1 MERVIASLPVVTGPQ
16 WAGVNYFCTT
26 RAGGVGVAP
35 HDTLNLGRR
44 AGDNPDTVAEN
55 RRRVRAAVPAEPLWL
70 RQVHGSE
77 VVDADAMD
85 AAGEPAA
92 GEPAAGEPAAGEPA
106 AGEPAASEPAA
117 SEPAAGE
124 STTGAPAQ
132 DEPAVDASVT
142 TQPGR
147 VLAIMVAD
155 CLPVV
160 ITDSKGLVLGAAHA
174 GWRGLSGGVLENTL
188 AAMRAKAPQAE
199 GWRAWV
205 GPGIGPQHFEVGQD
219 VLDAFTADDPATA
232 RYFTPRPGLSGKWLA
247 DLAGLADFRLR
258 RAGVQ
263 EVALSGLCTVSAS
276 DRFFSYRRDG
286 ETGRMALLAWLDP
299 V

>member
-1 MERVIASLPVVTGPQ
+1 MERLIADLPVVTGPD
-16 WAGVNYFCTT
+16 WNGVGYFCTT

-35 HDTLNLGRR
+35 HDTLNLGLR
-44 AGDNPDTVAEN
+44 AEDNPEAVAEN
-55 RRRVRAAVPAEPLWL
+55 RRRVRAAVPADPLWL

-77 VVDADAMD
+77 VVDADVSD
-85 AAGEPAA
+85 VPA
-92 GEPAAGEPAAGEPA
+92 
-106 AGEPAASEPAA
+106 
-117 SEPAAGE
+117 
-124 STTGAPAQ
+124 
-132 DEPAVDASVT
+132 EPAVDASVT
-142 TQPGR
+142 AQPGR

-160 ITDSKGLVLGAAHA
+160 IADAQGKVLGAAHA
-174 GWRGLSGGVLENTL
+174 GWRGLAGGVLEHTL
-188 AAMRAKAPQAE
+188 DAMRAKAPQAT

-205 GPGIGPQHFEVGQD
+205 GPGIGPEHFEVGQD

-232 RYFTPRPGLSGKWLA
+232 RFFSPRPGAAGKWLA

-263 EVALSGLCTVSAS
+263 EVSLSGECTVTRK
-276 DRFFSYRRDG
+276 DRYFSYRRDG
-286 ETGRMALLAWLDP
+286 VTGRMALLAWLHP

>member
-106 AGEPAASEPAA
+106 AGEPAA
-117 SEPAAGE
+117 GE

-147 VLAIMVAD
+147 VLAVMVAD

-160 ITDSKGLVLGAAHA
+160 ITDSKGQVLGAAHA

>member
-1 MERVIASLPVVTGPQ
+1 MDCVIASLPVVTGPT
-16 WAGVNYFCTT
+16 WPGVTYFCTT

-44 AGDNPDTVAEN
+44 AGDDPAAVTEN
-55 RRRVRAAVPAEPLWL
+55 RRRVRAAVPGDPLWL

-77 VVDADAMD
+77 VVDADSPD
-85 AAGEPAA
+85 LP
-92 GEPAAGEPAAGEPA
+92 
-106 AGEPAASEPAA
+106 
-117 SEPAAGE
+117 
-124 STTGAPAQ
+124 
-132 DEPAVDASVT
+132 DEPALDASVT
-142 TQPGR
+142 SHPGR

-160 ITDSKGLVLGAAHA
+160 IADADGKVLGAAHA
-174 GWRGLSGGVLENTL
+174 GWRGLAGGVLEHTL
-188 AAMRAKAPQAE
+188 AAMRAKAPAAT

-205 GPGIGPQHFEVGQD
+205 GPGIGPQAFEVGQD

-232 RYFTPRPGLSGKWLA
+232 RYFTPRPGLPGKWLA

-263 EVALSGLCTVSAS
+263 EVALSGMCTVSQAQ
-276 DRFFSYRRDG
+276 RFFSYRRDT

>member
-77 VVDADAMD
+77 VVDADVMD
-85 AAGEPAA
+85 AAGEPAAGDPAA
-92 GEPAAGEPAAGEPA
+92 GEPAAGEPAAGVPA
-106 AGEPAASEPAA
+106 AGV
-117 SEPAAGE
+117 PAAGA
-124 STTGAPAQ
+124 SVQ

-147 VLAIMVAD
+147 VLAVMVAD

>member
-92 GEPAAGEPAAGEPA
+92 GEPAAGEPAAG
-106 AGEPAASEPAA
+106 EPAA

>member
-92 GEPAAGEPAAGEPA
+92 GEPAAGEPAAS
-106 AGEPAASEPAA
+106 EPAASEPAA
-117 SEPAAGE
+117 GEPAAGE

-132 DEPAVDASVT
+132 EEPAVDASVT

-147 VLAIMVAD
+147 VLAVMVAD

-160 ITDSKGLVLGAAHA
+160 ITDSKGQVLGAAHA

>member
-1 MERVIASLPVVTGPQ
+1 MDRVIASLPVVTGPS
-16 WAGVNYFCTT
+16 WPGVSYFCTT

-35 HDTLNLGRR
+35 HDSLNLGGR
-44 AGDNPDTVAEN
+44 AGDNPDTVSEN
-55 RRRVRAAVPAEPLWL
+55 RRRVRAAVPGEPLWL

-77 VVDADAMD
+77 VVDADAPD
-85 AAGEPAA
+85 SP
-92 GEPAAGEPAAGEPA
+92 
-106 AGEPAASEPAA
+106 
-117 SEPAAGE
+117 
-124 STTGAPAQ
+124 

-142 TQPGR
+142 AQPGR

-160 ITDSKGLVLGAAHA
+160 IADGRGQVLGAAHA
-174 GWRGLSGGVLENTL
+174 GWRGLAGGVLEHTL
-188 AAMRAKAPQAE
+188 AAMQAKAPDAG

-205 GPGIGPQHFEVGQD
+205 GPGIGPTEFEVGQD
-219 VLDAFTADDPATA
+219 VLDAFTADDPATL
-232 RYFTPRPGLSGKWLA
+232 RFFTPRPGLSGKWLA

-263 EVALSGLCTVSAS
+263 EVALSGMCTVS
-276 DRFFSYRRDG
+276 DPQRFFSYRRDT